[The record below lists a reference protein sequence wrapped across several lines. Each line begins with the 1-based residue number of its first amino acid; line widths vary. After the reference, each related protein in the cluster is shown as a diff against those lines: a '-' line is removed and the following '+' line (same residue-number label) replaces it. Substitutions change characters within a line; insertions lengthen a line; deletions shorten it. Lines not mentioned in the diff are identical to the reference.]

1 MGSCPSHLESPRIL
15 DIHAFILDLVFGGGP
30 WCESD
35 GLEVVTLVGV
45 ERDLYSVVL
54 S

>member
-1 MGSCPSHLESPRIL
+1 MGSCPSHLPSPRMR
-15 DIHAFILDLVFGGGP
+15 DIHAFNLDLVFGAGP

-35 GLEVVTLVGV
+35 GLEVVIGV